1 MTNQVPLYTT
11 LTQYI
16 FSLDEESSS
25 TLSSAT
31 LVTDSFL
38 SNKVS
43 LSKMTVTTE
52 NIYVTTW
59 NDLKFPVNVSSTNL
73 MSLKLRISAIGGIIA
88 LLLLIIT
95 LKYFSKTN
103 SKRKERAHQLIY
115 VKKESDQED
124 PYDET
129 NETDGYLQKGN
140 FHELKYMNSVSN
152 ESNEIR
158 ENNMQYQRVDET
170 CVSSHISDLS
180 SITVIENSSTT

>member
-1 MTNQVPLYTT
+1 
-11 LTQYI
+11 
-16 FSLDEESSS
+16 
-25 TLSSAT
+25 
-31 LVTDSFL
+31 
-38 SNKVS
+38 
-43 LSKMTVTTE
+43 MTVTTE
-52 NIYVTTW
+52 NIYGTTW
-59 NDLKFPVNVSSTNL
+59 NNLNFPVKASSTNL

-95 LKYFSKTN
+95 LKYFAKTN

-129 NETDGYLQKGN
+129 NETDGYLQEGN

-180 SITVIENSSTT
+180 SITVIENNTAT

>member
-38 SNKVS
+38 LNNVS

-52 NIYVTTW
+52 NIYGTTW

-95 LKYFSKTN
+95 LKYFAKTN
-103 SKRKERAHQLIY
+103 SK
-115 VKKESDQED
+115 
-124 PYDET
+124 
-129 NETDGYLQKGN
+129 
-140 FHELKYMNSVSN
+140 
-152 ESNEIR
+152 
-158 ENNMQYQRVDET
+158 
-170 CVSSHISDLS
+170 
-180 SITVIENSSTT
+180 